1 MGTYLRFVPLSYC
14 LAESPPTRTIQTQM
28 RSGESVQYDELYVTE
43 TDQCY
48 QFTWIGIS
56 KEDNLSNNTESFPT
70 CLDLE
75 NEFGSLYGREIP
87 CFPPLVRTFNDENGG
102 RSPNISEIVAA
113 CQQTGCNPF
122 CPRAGGTCV
131 KYTVTNRNKDRT
143 VAWESHFCGEGI
155 KWDG

>member
-1 MGTYLRFVPLSYC
+1 M
-14 LAESPPTRTIQTQM
+14 
-28 RSGESVQYDELYVTE
+28 
-43 TDQCY
+43 
-48 QFTWIGIS
+48 
-56 KEDNLSNNTESFPT
+56 
-70 CLDLE
+70 
-75 NEFGSLYGREIP
+75 YGREIP

-102 RSPNISEIVAA
+102 RSPNITEIVAA

-155 KWDG
+155 KWDGTVISGSKCYEENNVVGRDHSACFCNNMNLCNQADQLTGAQLGVFIVLLLMTFLR